1 MRHVC
6 AVGLL
11 LVATLA
17 ALAGPPEAKVPPIR
31 LPMTPVAPVVPPAPP
46 PAPVADV
53 SKLAADQWYVIDSDV
68 PVIVLAS
75 PAGLVRVTEEAGPV
89 RIKGRFADGA
99 GKVETRDYKGK
110 HVVTVEAVATGR
122 VEIIVVP
129 VGAQKAAD
137 VIRRTLDVY
146 TGLPPPL
153 PDDPPK
159 PIEPPEPPSPVGP
172 LRVLFVYETN
182 KPLTREQKNAIDSPA
197 VEKYLN
203 EKCSKDAKG
212 APEWKEFDPHQKFAA
227 SFNPT
232 LKALFTD
239 SLAEAN
245 KKLPA
250 VVIAVGQ
257 NAKVYQ
263 VTNEAEL
270 LALLKKHAEGK

>member
-159 PIEPPEPPSPVGP
+159 PVEPPEPVAGP
-172 LRVLFVYETN
+172 LRVLFVYESN
-182 KPLTREQKNAIDSPA
+182 APLTPTHRGAIFSPV
-197 VEKYLN
+197 VEKYLD

-212 APEWKEFDPHQKFAA
+212 KPEWNRFDPDQEFAA
-227 SFNPT
+227 GFNPT
-232 LKALFTD
+232 MKTLFGD
-239 SLAEAN
+239 ALAEAK

-250 VVIAVGQ
+250 VVIAVGKE
-257 NAKVYQ
+257 ARVYQ
-263 VTNEAEL
+263 VTNEIEL
-270 LALLKKHAEGK
+270 LALLKRHAEGK